1 VPELLDIA
9 DRIVGWAND
18 DEHVEVYAVHERE
31 TEVRAY
37 EQQVESLTVAE
48 SQGIGIRVVRDG
60 RQGFA
65 HAGTLD
71 LDVLAETLAEARDNV
86 AFATPDEWC
95 AVAEPDGVVPVE
107 LDLHRAALADHPTE
121 AKIAAALELE
131 RLVADID
138 PRIVGIESAEYV
150 DTIAESAVVTTTGIR
165 STSRETG
172 CYLSVYVLAGEGDE
186 TQTGFGFS
194 IGREPGD
201 LDPERAAAEAVER
214 ATRLLGAVKPESARL
229 TVVLDPWVSAQFLGI
244 VGSTL
249 NGESV
254 LKGRSL
260 FADRLGEEVAA
271 PLLTLIDD
279 PTDTA
284 AFTATAADG
293 EGLATRRNVLL
304 ENGRLLRFVHNSYTG
319 RRSGGAS
326 TGSAVRGYASTP
338 GVGIQALTLVPG
350 TRTQAEMV
358 ADVDDGLLVQGVSG
372 LHSGVNPV
380 SGDFSTGA
388 EGLRIR
394 GGELAEPVREFTI
407 ASTIQKML
415 QDVSEVGGDLEWL
428 PMHAAGVS
436 LVIGDV
442 TVSGA

>member
-1 VPELLDIA
+1 MPELLDIA

-95 AVAEPDGVVPVE
+95 AVAEPDGVVPIE

-186 TQTGFGFS
+186 T
-194 IGREPGD
+194 
-201 LDPERAAAEAVER
+201 
-214 ATRLLGAVKPESARL
+214 
-229 TVVLDPWVSAQFLGI
+229 
-244 VGSTL
+244 
-249 NGESV
+249 
-254 LKGRSL
+254 
-260 FADRLGEEVAA
+260 
-271 PLLTLIDD
+271 
-279 PTDTA
+279 
-284 AFTATAADG
+284 
-293 EGLATRRNVLL
+293 
-304 ENGRLLRFVHNSYTG
+304 
-319 RRSGGAS
+319 
-326 TGSAVRGYASTP
+326 
-338 GVGIQALTLVPG
+338 
-350 TRTQAEMV
+350 
-358 ADVDDGLLVQGVSG
+358 
-372 LHSGVNPV
+372 
-380 SGDFSTGA
+380 
-388 EGLRIR
+388 
-394 GGELAEPVREFTI
+394 
-407 ASTIQKML
+407 
-415 QDVSEVGGDLEWL
+415 
-428 PMHAAGVS
+428 
-436 LVIGDV
+436 
-442 TVSGA
+442 

>member
-1 VPELLDIA
+1 MPELLDLA
-9 DRIVGWAND
+9 EQVVGWAD
-18 DEHVEVYAVHERE
+18 DGEQVEVVAVHERE

-37 EQQVESLTVAE
+37 QGEVEALTVAE
-48 SQGIGIRVVRDG
+48 SQGVGIRVVRDG

-95 AVAEPDGVVPVE
+95 ALAEPDGVAHAD
-107 LDLHRAALADHPTE
+107 LDLYRQSLADHPTDAKVE
-121 AKIAAALELE
+121 AALDLERRTAAA
-131 RLVADID
+131 D
-138 PRIVGIESAEYV
+138 PRIIGVESAEYADAV
-150 DTIAESAVVTTTGIR
+150 AESAVVTTTGIR

-172 CYLSVYVLAGEGDE
+172 CHLSAHVLAGDGDE

-194 IGREPGD
+194 IGRTPGD
-201 LDPERAAAEAVER
+201 LDPGRASADAVER
-214 ATRLLGAVKPESARL
+214 ATRLLGAVKPPSTRL

-260 FADRLGEEVAA
+260 FADRVGEQVAA
-271 PLLTLIDD
+271 PLLTLVDD
-279 PTDTA
+279 PTNVA

-304 ENGRLLRFVHNSYTG
+304 EEGRLLGFVHNSYTG
-319 RRSGGAS
+319 RKSGGAS

-338 GVGIQALTLVPG
+338 GVGVQALAVVPG
-350 TRTQAEMV
+350 SRSQAELV
-358 ADVDDGLLVQGVSG
+358 ADVEDGVLVQGVSG

-394 GGELAEPVREFTI
+394 GGALAEPVREFTI
-407 ASTIQKML
+407 ASTLQRML
-415 QDVSEVGGDLEWL
+415 QDVAEVGGDLEWL
-428 PMHAAGVS
+428 PMRAAGVS